1 MAARGVAGP
10 LRALAEEGGI
20 NSASTE
26 RFDDPGIAP
35 RGWLA
40 AVSDQR
46 GSRPTADELFES
58 SPRCARLHSEGSSR
72 HPMTN
77 PIPTQ
82 IVPSP
87 RLSERTPRQVERAF
101 RALLDGGVALR
112 PTGKTKKRPARLLSL
127 GYAPTHAIELFDT
140 TYYLTDVRQNFY
152 VRFFVAYIVQ
162 PDARGV
168 VRAAHPRLFYKD
180 AALNWRSASHIGRQ
194 NGDFWIGKG
203 DVETVVLDG
212 EEYEFS
218 RESTTDLPIELQPA
232 LEALCR
238 KAKTI
243 PTDDVAAE
251 LILRTAPEGRIEPY
265 RDFTQPR
272 RRAQADPRNRVN
284 GGRSVAWFARK
295 NDPTSLRFA
304 RGYEPDFDLGI
315 LETSEISSS
324 LYGGLIRCFRILSR
338 NRRIQYLFMGA
349 PRHVWIIPPQALTT
363 ELSSYGVRT
372 VDVRA
377 DDDLFVPGYEYH
389 FVDPNQDPPALYSQ
403 IPEGWAGAASELDDA
418 RADASPWLDRIPII
432 EEFRKKVLRV
442 PARGSSRAR
451 PR

>member
-1 MAARGVAGP
+1 MAAV
-10 LRALAEEGGI
+10 I
-20 NSASTE
+20 
-26 RFDDPGIAP
+26 
-35 RGWLA
+35 
-40 AVSDQR
+40 
-46 GSRPTADELFES
+46 
-58 SPRCARLHSEGSSR
+58 
-72 HPMTN
+72 
-77 PIPTQ
+77 PIQ

-87 RLSERTPRQVERAF
+87 RRSDRTSRQIERAF
-101 RALLDGGVALR
+101 RNLLDGGVTLC
-112 PTGKTKKRPARLLSL
+112 PTGKTRNRPSRLLSL
-127 GYAPTHAIELFDT
+127 GYAPRNAIELFNT
-140 TYYLTDVRQNFY
+140 TFYLTDVRQNFY

-162 PDARGV
+162 SDARGV
-168 VRAAHPRLFYKD
+168 ERTAHPRLFYKD

-194 NGDFWIGKG
+194 HGDFWIGKG
-203 DVETVVLDG
+203 EVETVVQAG
-212 EEYEFS
+212 EVYVFS

-238 KAKTI
+238 KAKAI

-265 RDFTQPR
+265 RDFSEPR
-272 RRAQADPRNRVN
+272 RRAQSDPRNLVN
-284 GGRSVAWFARK
+284 GGRRVAWFARK

-304 RGYEPDFDLGI
+304 RGFEPDFDDGI
-315 LETSEISSS
+315 FETSEITSR

-363 ELSSYGVRT
+363 ELSNYGVRT

-389 FVDPNQDPPALYSQ
+389 FVDDNQDPPVLYSQ
-403 IPEGWAGAASELDDA
+403 IPLGWAGPACELDDA

-432 EEFRKKVLRV
+432 EEFRKRVLHGR
-442 PARGSSRAR
+442 AHGSGRAAAHRSRRAKST
-451 PR
+451 

>member
-1 MAARGVAGP
+1 M
-10 LRALAEEGGI
+10 
-20 NSASTE
+20 
-26 RFDDPGIAP
+26 
-35 RGWLA
+35 
-40 AVSDQR
+40 
-46 GSRPTADELFES
+46 PT
-58 SPRCARLHSEGSSR
+58 
-72 HPMTN
+72 
-77 PIPTQ
+77 PIPTR

-87 RLSERTPRQVERAF
+87 RCSDRTPQQIERAF
-101 RALLDGGVALR
+101 RNLLDSGVALC
-112 PTGKTKKRPARLLSL
+112 PTGKTRSRPSRLLSL
-127 GYAPTHAIELFDT
+127 GYAPKNAIELFDT
-140 TYYLTDVRQNFY
+140 TFYLTDVRQNFY

-162 PDARGV
+162 PDSRGV
-168 VRAAHPRLFYKD
+168 PRTAHPRLFYKD

-194 NGDFWIGKG
+194 HGDFWIGKG
-203 DVETVVLDG
+203 DVETVVQDG
-212 EEYEFS
+212 EEYVFS

-232 LEALCR
+232 LEVLCR

-265 RDFTQPR
+265 RDFSEPR
-272 RRAQADPRNRVN
+272 RRAQANPRNLVN
-284 GGRSVAWFARK
+284 GGRSVAWFERK

-304 RGYEPDFDLGI
+304 RGFEPDLDAGI
-315 LETSEISSS
+315 LETSEITSR
-324 LYGGLIRCFRILSR
+324 LYGGVIRCFRILSR

-389 FVDPNQDPPALYSQ
+389 FADDNQDPPVLYSQ
-403 IPEGWAGAASELDDA
+403 IPAGWAGPASELDDA

-432 EEFRKKVLRV
+432 GEFRKKVLHAR
-442 PARGSSRAR
+442 ARGTRRAVAHRSPRAR
-451 PR
+451 ST

>member
-1 MAARGVAGP
+1 M
-10 LRALAEEGGI
+10 
-20 NSASTE
+20 
-26 RFDDPGIAP
+26 
-35 RGWLA
+35 
-40 AVSDQR
+40 VS
-46 GSRPTADELFES
+46 
-58 SPRCARLHSEGSSR
+58 
-72 HPMTN
+72 

-87 RLSERTPRQVERAF
+87 RCSDRTPRQVERAF
-101 RALLDGGVALR
+101 RDLLDAGVALC
-112 PTGKTKKRPARLLSL
+112 PTGKTRKRPSRLLSL
-127 GYAPTHAIELFDT
+127 GYAPKNAIELFGT
-140 TYYLTDVRQNFY
+140 TFYLTNVRQNFY

-162 PDARGV
+162 PDSRGV
-168 VRAAHPRLFYKD
+168 PSAAHPRLFYKD

-194 NGDFWIGKG
+194 HGEFWIGKG
-203 DVETVVLDG
+203 DVETLVQDG
-212 EEYEFS
+212 EEYVFS

-238 KAKTI
+238 QAKTI
-243 PTDDVAAE
+243 ATDDVAAE

-265 RDFTQPR
+265 RDFSEPR
-272 RRAQADPRNRVN
+272 RRAQSDPRNLVN
-284 GGRSVAWFARK
+284 GGRSIAWFARK

-304 RGYEPDFDLGI
+304 RGFEPDLDGGI
-315 LETSEISSS
+315 LETSEITSR

-389 FVDPNQDPPALYSQ
+389 FVDDNQDPPALYSQ
-403 IPEGWAGAASELDDA
+403 IPAGWAGPASEFDDA

-432 EEFRKKVLRV
+432 EEFRKKVLHARV
-442 PARGSSRAR
+442 RGAGRTAAHRSLRAR
-451 PR
+451 ST